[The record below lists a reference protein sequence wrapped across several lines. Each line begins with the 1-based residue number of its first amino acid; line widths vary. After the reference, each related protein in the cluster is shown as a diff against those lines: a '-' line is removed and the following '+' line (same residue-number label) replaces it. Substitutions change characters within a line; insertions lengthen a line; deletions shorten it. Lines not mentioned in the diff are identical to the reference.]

1 MMAHRK
7 RAFTLVE
14 ILMVVIILGIVGA
27 LIVPQIGQRDDIKL
41 GSAARVMIADL
52 SYAQSQSISSRKRC
66 FVFFESD
73 QYRLKI
79 RPEPGQPPQDLSHPV
94 QPGNYVTRL
103 NTGPLSG
110 VSIIEADIN
119 GFDALAF
126 DEMGSPLAYDAQSDT
141 TQVISVPARIQ
152 MQSGPRILT
161 ILIEPYTG
169 QMSVLEGSG

>member
-1 MMAHRK
+1 MSKRR

-14 ILMVVIILGIVGA
+14 ILMVVLILGIIGA

-52 SYAQSQSISSRKRC
+52 SYAQSHAITSRKQC
-66 FVFFESD
+66 FVLFESD
-73 QYRLKI
+73 QYQLKTRLV
-79 RPEPGQPPQDLSHPV
+79 PGQPLQDLPHPV

-126 DEMGSPLAYDAQSDT
+126 DEMGSPLAYDTQTDT
-141 TQVISVPARIQ
+141 TQIISVPGRIR
-152 MQSGPRILT
+152 MQSGPQILT